1 MNKQKFYTNLSKEVS
16 YALRHAPW
24 EYELELD
31 ENGWVSVE
39 QLLQALHQSIEWR
52 DVKIEDLK
60 IMIEKSEKKRHEL
73 KENKIRALYGH
84 SIPMKIVKEEGVPP
98 KFLYHGTSPRFLNSI
113 ESNGLSPMSRQY
125 VHLSE
130 DIITAELVGKRKDKH
145 PIILEVNTEKARE
158 EGVKFYLGNEKVWLA
173 DEIPSEFI
181 AINKNYLNLF
191 Y

>member
-98 KFLYHGTSPRFLNSI
+98 KFLYHGTSPRFLN
-113 ESNGLSPMSRQY
+113 M
-125 VHLSE
+125 
-130 DIITAELVGKRKDKH
+130 
-145 PIILEVNTEKARE
+145 ILE
-158 EGVKFYLGNEKVWLA
+158 
-173 DEIPSEFI
+173 
-181 AINKNYLNLF
+181 NK
-191 Y
+191 

>member
-16 YALRHAPW
+16 YALRHAQW
-24 EYELELD
+24 KYELELD

-39 QLLQALHQSIEWR
+39 QLLHALHQSIEWR
-52 DVKIEDLK
+52 GVKIEDLK

-84 SIPMKIVKEEGVPP
+84 SIPMKIVKEEGVLP

-113 ESNGLSPMSRQY
+113 ELNGLLPMSRQY

-130 DIITAELVGKRKDKH
+130 YIVTAELVGKR
-145 PIILEVNTEKARE
+145 
-158 EGVKFYLGNEKVWLA
+158 
-173 DEIPSEFI
+173 
-181 AINKNYLNLF
+181 
-191 Y
+191 

>member
-1 MNKQKFYTNLSKEVS
+1 M
-16 YALRHAPW
+16 
-24 EYELELD
+24 ELD

-98 KFLYHGTSPRFLNSI
+98 KFLYHGTSPRFLN
-113 ESNGLSPMSRQY
+113 M
-125 VHLSE
+125 
-130 DIITAELVGKRKDKH
+130 
-145 PIILEVNTEKARE
+145 ILENQ
-158 EGVKFYLGNEKVWLA
+158 
-173 DEIPSEFI
+173 
-181 AINKNYLNLF
+181 
-191 Y
+191 